1 MSTGRVAGTASP
13 ETPSFAPFRIV
24 LLFLYVAGLGA
35 IVYYLAAGASYYLT
49 PVEERARHPLYW
61 TFKPGGSLGLR
72 FGMAGLALMTVMH
85 LYSVRKRL
93 RPLRKLGALRK
104 WLDLH
109 ILMGI
114 LGPLFVVLHSSFKVG
129 GIVSISFW
137 SMVAVALS
145 GVFGRYLY
153 LQIPRTRAGEEL
165 TLAEVE
171 KADRELTR
179 RLREEFGADEAFLQ
193 RLDHAAAP
201 DPSAGLGRLL
211 LALLAED
218 LGVRRGRL
226 AAVARSLQG
235 LPPALARELTG
246 VLRQKALLQRRI
258 RLWNALHRLFH
269 HWHVIHRP
277 FAVVMYLFV
286 LVHIAV
292 ASWTGYG
299 FGGR

>member
-1 MSTGRVAGTASP
+1 MNDTASP
-13 ETPSFAPFRIV
+13 ETRAFTPFRIV
-24 LLFLYVAGLGA
+24 LLLLYAAGLA
-35 IVYYLAAGASYYLT
+35 TLAWFVGMGASYYLT
-49 PVEERARHPLYW
+49 PVAERARHPLYW

-72 FGMAGLALMTVMH
+72 FGMAGLAMMTVMH

-93 RPLRKLGALRK
+93 RPLRRLGALRK

-153 LQIPRTRAGEEL
+153 LQIPRTRAGEEIS
-165 TLAEVE
+165 LAEVQA
-171 KADRELTR
+171 ADRQLAQ
-179 RLREEFGADEAFLQ
+179 RLRDEFGADDAFLE
-193 RLDHAAAP
+193 RLDRAAAP

-218 LGVRRGRL
+218 IGLRRGRL
-226 AAVARSLQG
+226 VAVARSLPG
-235 LPPALARELTG
+235 LPPELARELAG
-246 VLRQKALLQRRI
+246 VVRQKAVLQRRI

-292 ASWTGYG
+292 ATMTGYG
-299 FGGR
+299 FGVR

>member
-1 MSTGRVAGTASP
+1 MSDTASP
-13 ETPSFAPFRIV
+13 ETRSSTAFRIV
-24 LLFLYVAGLGA
+24 LHLLYAAGLA
-35 IVYYLAAGASYYLT
+35 TLAWFLGTGASYYLT
-49 PVEERARHPLYW
+49 PVAERARHPLYW

-72 FGMAGLALMTVMH
+72 FGMAGLAMMTVMH

-165 TLAEVE
+165 SLAEVQA
-171 KADRELTR
+171 ADRLLAQ
-179 RLREEFGADEAFLQ
+179 RLRDEFGADDAFLE
-193 RLDHAAAP
+193 RLDRAATP
-201 DPSAGLGRLL
+201 DPSAGPGRLL
-211 LALLAED
+211 FALLAED
-218 LGVRRGRL
+218 LGLRRGRL
-226 AAVARSLQG
+226 AAVTRSLPE
-235 LPPALARELTG
+235 LPPAVAREL
-246 VLRQKALLQRRI
+246 VDVVRQKAVLQRRI

-292 ASWTGYG
+292 ATMTGYG
-299 FGGR
+299 FGRP

>member
-1 MSTGRVAGTASP
+1 MERVRGHDTASAGTRDD
-13 ETPSFAPFRIV
+13 TWFRT
-24 LLFLYVAGLGA
+24 LLALLYAAGLSTF
-35 IVYYLAAGASYYLT
+35 VYFLGAGALYYLT

-72 FGMAGLALMTVMH
+72 FGMAGLAMMTVMH
-85 LYSVRKRL
+85 LYSARKRL
-93 RPLRKLGALRK
+93 RLLRKLGALRK

-129 GIVSISFW
+129 GLVSISFW

-171 KADRELTR
+171 KSDRELAR
-179 RLREEFGADEAFLQ
+179 RLREEFGADDAFLE
-193 RLDHAAAP
+193 RLDRAAAP
-201 DPSAGLGRLL
+201 PSSAGLGRLL
-211 LALLAED
+211 LSLLADD
-218 LGVRRGRL
+218 LGLRRRRL
-226 AAVARSLQG
+226 MAVARSLPG
-235 LPPALARELTG
+235 LPPAVARDLAA

-269 HWHVIHRP
+269 YWHVVHRP

-292 ASWTGYG
+292 ATMTGYG
-299 FGGR
+299 FGG

>member
-1 MSTGRVAGTASP
+1 MNDTAAPGRR
-13 ETPSFAPFRIV
+13 EIAPFRILLAV
-24 LLFLYVAGLGA
+24 LYAAGFATLA
-35 IVYYLAAGASYYLT
+35 YFLAAGASYYLT
-49 PVEERARHPLYW
+49 PLPERARHPLYW

-72 FGMAGLALMTVMH
+72 FGMAGLAMMTVMH
-85 LYSVRKRL
+85 LYSVRKRVRL
-93 RPLRKLGALRK
+93 LRKLGALRK

-129 GIVSISFW
+129 GLVSISFW

-171 KADRELTR
+171 KADQRLAQ
-179 RLREEFGADEAFLQ
+179 RLREEFGADDAFLE
-193 RLDHAAAP
+193 RLDRVSAP
-201 DPSAGLGRLL
+201 SPSAGLGRLL
-211 LALLAED
+211 VSLLAED
-218 LGVRRGRL
+218 LGLRRRRL
-226 AAVARSLQG
+226 AAVARSLPG
-235 LPPALARELTG
+235 LPPALERELG
-246 VLRQKALLQRRI
+246 QVVRQKALLRRRI

-292 ASWTGYG
+292 ASLTGYG